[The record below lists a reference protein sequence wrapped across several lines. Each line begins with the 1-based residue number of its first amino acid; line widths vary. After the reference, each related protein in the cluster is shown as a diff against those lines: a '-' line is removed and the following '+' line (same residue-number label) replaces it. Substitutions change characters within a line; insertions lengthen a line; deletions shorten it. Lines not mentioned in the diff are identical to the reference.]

1 MRATGCG
8 RTPQMRPRSRLRLPI
23 SLRLTVVF
31 ALSMAVLLTV
41 AGGFI
46 YFRLGAELLRSLDTA
61 LLSEADSVAAGIG
74 QQGSTFNAPPAAGLR
89 SFAQILGPGGQVLEA
104 TPPVTR
110 RVVVPAPALPG
121 ISKPTYLDLAVP
133 SMGGTCRVVVVPEAD
148 GGQRMW
154 VVAGASL
161 AGRDAALS
169 ALLALMLTGGLVTLA
184 VASAAGWAVA
194 GAALRPVERMRQ
206 EAAAISA
213 SDPGRRLPVPA
224 SGDEISRLGNTLNVM
239 LGRLE
244 AAFDRERRLVDD
256 ASHELRTPLAIMKA
270 ELDLA
275 QSRPRTNSELLAAVR
290 SASEEADRLASLAE
304 TLLVYS
310 RAEDGR
316 IPLHRQETQL
326 DELLQDACSA
336 LAPQAT
342 AAGVEVRVEPG
353 GVTAFVDPV
362 RMRQAIENVV
372 RNALAHTPVGGL
384 VRVRA
389 ARQDGTICVTIEDTG
404 SGFDPAFI
412 PRAFEPF
419 ATGAAEAAGAGHG
432 TGLGL
437 AIVQAIAQAH
447 GGRAI
452 AENRPEG
459 GARLTLLFPTRQ

>member
-1 MRATGCG
+1 
-8 RTPQMRPRSRLRLPI
+8 MRPRSRLRLPI
-23 SLRLTVVF
+23 RLRLTAVF

-46 YFRLGAELLRSLDTA
+46 YFRLSAELLRSLDA
-61 LLSEADSVAAGIG
+61 SLLSEAGSVAAGIG
-74 QQGSTFNAPPAAGLR
+74 QQGAAFSAPPAAGLR
-89 SFAQILGPGGQVLEA
+89 SFAQVLGPGGQVLEA
-104 TPPVTR
+104 TPPVTGR
-110 RVVVPAPALPG
+110 AVVPASVLPG
-121 ISKPTYLDLAVP
+121 ISRPAYLDLAVP
-133 SMGGTCRVVVVPEAD
+133 GMGGTFRIVVVPEV
-148 GGQRMW
+148 GEGQRMW

-184 VASAAGWAVA
+184 AASAAGWAVA

-224 SGDEISRLGNTLNVM
+224 GGDEISRLGNTLNVM

-244 AAFDRERRLVDD
+244 AALDRERRLVDD

-316 IPLHRQETQL
+316 MPLHRQETHL

-336 LAPQAT
+336 LAPQA
-342 AAGVEVRVEPG
+342 AAVGVEVRAEPG

-362 RMRQAIENVV
+362 RVRQAIENVI
-372 RNALAHTPVGGL
+372 RNALAHTPRGGL
-384 VRVRA
+384 VRAGA
-389 ARQDGTICVTIEDTG
+389 ARRDGNVCVTIEDTG
-404 SGFDPAFI
+404 SGFDPAFL

-419 ATGAAEAAGAGHG
+419 ARGEAEAAGADGG
-432 TGLGL
+432 AGLGL
-437 AIVQAIAQAH
+437 AIVQAITQAH
-447 GGRAI
+447 RGRAT

-459 GARLTLLFPTRQ
+459 GARLTLLFPVQR